1 MWDTLC
7 PPSAEQTAAYY
18 ADGWWRE
25 GTFLDDLDRNVRER
39 PDYPAV
45 IAYAGGALDRTLTW
59 AEYGAAVTRCAAA
72 LTELGVGRG
81 DVVAV
86 YLPNRWLLGPLLL
99 ACARI
104 GAVSS
109 PVIPVLAERE
119 LAHVLEASRATV
131 CVTVDSFGDVDY
143 DKRLL
148 AVAPDTVQRVVLGD
162 ATRTGAIDFDEFF
175 VRTAWEE
182 RHPLAGVEP
191 GGADDPVLLLYTSG
205 TTGEMKAVVHSQNTL
220 YAAARTVAES
230 QHLGADDVIS
240 VPNFLTHMAG
250 SSFAVSM
257 PVLLGATAV
266 LQDDNTDM
274 DLFLDL
280 VPRHRITWAYLSPSY
295 LVNLLRIQ
303 RETPRDTSSL
313 HRIVSGSAPVQPSL
327 VEDVRAVLD
336 VPLHTL
342 WGMTENG
349 GVTLTRPEDPE
360 GWGARSDGS
369 PMPWMQVRIDAEPG
383 QETGRLLVRG
393 ASQTLGYLGQRDL
406 YESTVDG
413 DGYFDTGDLA
423 RDDGR
428 GGIRITG
435 RRTDLITRA
444 SGQKVPTLEVE
455 TILMRHPAI
464 TDVVLVG
471 YPDPA
476 VPGAD
481 LVCAVVVPAGRPPTL
496 AELREHLAAEGTAAV
511 LSPDRVQFVWELP
524 KNSLGKVLREPL
536 RRRLEVAAAPPQ

>member
-1 MWDTLC
+1 MWDTLR
-7 PPSAEQTAAYY
+7 PPPAEQTETYY
-18 ADGWWRE
+18 AEGWWRRT
-25 GTFLDDLDRNVRER
+25 TFLDDLDGNVRDR
-39 PDYPAV
+39 PDRPAV
-45 IAYAGGALDRTLTW
+45 IGYAGGELDRTLTW
-59 AEYGAAVTRCAAA
+59 ADYAAAVTRCAAA

-86 YLPNRWLLGPLLL
+86 YLPNRWLLGPLFL

-119 LAHVLEASRATV
+119 LAHVLDASKATV
-131 CVTVDSFGDVDY
+131 CVTVDSFAGVDY
-143 DKRLL
+143 DKRLA
-148 AVAPDTVQRVVLGD
+148 AVAPDTVTRVVLGD
-162 ATRTGAIDFDEFF
+162 ATRTGALDFDEFF
-175 VRTAWEE
+175 LRTE
-182 RHPLAGVEP
+182 REPVAGIEP
-191 GGADDPVLLLYTSG
+191 GRPDDPVLLLYTSG

-230 QHLGADDVIS
+230 QHLGPDDVIS

-257 PVLLGATAV
+257 PVLLGATTV
-266 LQDDNTDM
+266 MQDNNTDM

-280 VPRHRITWAYLSPSY
+280 VERHRITWAYLSPSY

-303 RETPRDTSSL
+303 REKPRDTSSL
-313 HRIVSGSAPVQPSL
+313 HRIVSGSAPVQPDL
-327 VEDVRAVLD
+327 IRDVREVLG
-336 VPLHTL
+336 VPAHTL

-369 PMPWMQVRIDAEPG
+369 PMPWMQVRIATDPG
-383 QETGRLLVRG
+383 GDVGRLLVRG

-406 YESTVDG
+406 YESTVDD
-413 DGYFDTGDLA
+413 DGFFDTGDLA

-444 SGQKVPTLEVE
+444 SGQKVSTLEVE

-481 LVCAVVVPAGRPPTL
+481 LVCAVVVPAGTPPTL
-496 AELREHLAAEGTAAV
+496 QELRDHLAAEGTAAV

-536 RRRLEVAAAPPQ
+536 RRRLEVAAAAPR